1 MISTGRFLMRDFTA
15 GDGRGFRA
23 YHADPRYRALFGS
36 AEAQDGDAEQ
46 LLARFAAWA
55 EERPRRNYQ
64 LAVVR
69 RDRNAVLV
77 GCCGLR
83 RAAAAARAAEMGLEL
98 APDHWGRFGYAVE
111 IAYAVIEFG
120 FRELGLA
127 EITGPT
133 QSGNARA
140 MRLAEWF
147 GATLAV
153 RRPGPNWMRANGWSE
168 VEWRLRREN
177 WRASRAAQRF
187 GVT

>member
-1 MISTGRFLMRDFTA
+1 MRDFTA

-69 RDRNAVLV
+69 RDRNAALV

-83 RAAAAARAAEMGLEL
+83 RASAADRVAEMGLEL

-120 FRELGLA
+120 FGELGLA

-147 GATLAV
+147 GATLTA
-153 RRPGPNWMRANGWSE
+153 RRPGPDWMRAKGWSE

-177 WRASRAAQRF
+177 WRASRAARRF

>member
-1 MISTGRFLMRDFTA
+1 MRDFTA

-69 RDRNAVLV
+69 RDRNAALV

-83 RAAAAARAAEMGLEL
+83 RAAAADRVAEMGLEL

-120 FRELGLA
+120 FGELGLA

-133 QSGNARA
+133 QSGQRTGDAPCR
-140 MRLAEWF
+140 MVRSDPDSPPTGTRLDAGQGMER
-147 GATLAV
+147 GRMA
-153 RRPGPNWMRANGWSE
+153 PSP
-168 VEWRLRREN
+168 
-177 WRASRAAQRF
+177 
-187 GVT
+187 